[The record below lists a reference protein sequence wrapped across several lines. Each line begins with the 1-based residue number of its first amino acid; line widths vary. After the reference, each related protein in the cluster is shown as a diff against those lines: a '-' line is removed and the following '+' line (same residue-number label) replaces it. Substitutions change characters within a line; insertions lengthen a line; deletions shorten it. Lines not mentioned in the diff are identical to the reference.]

1 METEPEPGPPALPV
15 LFSDDA
21 LAASDVAVNSAM
33 NRGRG
38 LSGTNSYAREL
49 RFEPL
54 PFLVARGA
62 RGDAVRWLDLACGEG
77 RALREAAALA
87 RNRFPDLRFEFL
99 GVDLLPPRSLP
110 DAAPTLKF
118 VAASA
123 LEWTPE
129 GRFDL
134 ITCVHGLHYVGDKL
148 GLLARIASW
157 LAPDGLFLG
166 HLDPKNLR
174 LEGAADG
181 RRIMRAL
188 SAAGFERNRTTR
200 LLIRRGH
207 AAVTFPFRFL
217 GGDPHA
223 GPNFTLQPAVDS
235 VYAPLRSQPPSPVRA
250 S

>member
-1 METEPEPGPPALPV
+1 MSQKLDSSPPSPQAL
-15 LFSDDA
+15 LSDAA

-54 PFLVARGA
+54 SFLAERAAKWGVA
-62 RGDAVRWLDLACGEG
+62 RWLDLACGEG
-77 RALREAAALA
+77 RALREAADIA
-87 RNRFPDLRFEFL
+87 RKSFPGLHFEFL
-99 GVDLLPPRSLP
+99 GVDLLPPRRLP
-110 DAAPTLKF
+110 EDAASLKL

-123 LEWTPE
+123 LDWTPE

-134 ITCVHGLHYVGDKL
+134 VTCVHGLHYVGDKL
-148 GLLARIASW
+148 QLLARIAFW
-157 LAPDGLFLG
+157 LLPDGLFLG

-181 RRIMRAL
+181 RRIVRAL
-188 SAAGFERNRTTR
+188 SAAGFELNRGKR
-200 LLIRRGH
+200 LLTRRGH
-207 AAVTFPFRFL
+207 AAVTLPFRFL

-235 VYAPLRSQPPSPVRA
+235 IYALDPSAAKPRA
-250 S
+250 ASA